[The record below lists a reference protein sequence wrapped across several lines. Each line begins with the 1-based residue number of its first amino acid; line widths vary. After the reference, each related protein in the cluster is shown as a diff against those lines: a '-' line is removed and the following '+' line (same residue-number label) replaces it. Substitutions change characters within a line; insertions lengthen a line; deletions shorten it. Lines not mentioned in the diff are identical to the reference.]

1 MTSEERQE
9 KFAAENYDGLDDVGD
24 SMLEKLE
31 TVKKYWN
38 IYVSEKNR
46 ESEKAKKAYSQM
58 EEVGKTLEMD
68 YTILNIKLS
77 NVVGHAL
84 NSSSTKMIRKVIKF
98 LDKYSLNDKMIHY
111 GLMKIAS
118 ARTSDGS
125 LIEMAMTVAAKKDD
139 VKFASELIS
148 FIEKNKGREN
158 IWEFPGIPW
167 DLRNAGDMDNFTRT
181 ISKERIALDAL
192 VSGSQR
198 MYRFLVGSEGLNK
211 ETIVNYIKQPYNSFT
226 IKEAGNVIALEPWTV
241 EKFLEYAPDR
251 VPSEISDIFIF

>member
-9 KFAAENYDGLDDVGD
+9 KFAEENYAGLDETGQA
-24 SMLEKLE
+24 MLDKLE
-31 TVKKYWN
+31 IIKEYWN
-38 IYVSEKNR
+38 IYASEKNR
-46 ESEKAKKAYSQM
+46 ESEKAEKAYRQM
-58 EEVGKTLEMD
+58 EEVGKTLEND
-68 YTILNIKLS
+68 YTILSIKLS

-98 LDKYSLNDKMIHY
+98 LDKHSLNDKMIHY

-125 LIEMAMTVAAKKDD
+125 LMEMAMTVAARKDD
-139 VKFASELIS
+139 VKFASELMS

-167 DLRNAGDMDNFTRT
+167 DLRNAGDMVNFTRT

-192 VSGSQR
+192 VSGSKH
-198 MYRFLVGSEGLNK
+198 MYQFLVGSEGLNK
-211 ETIVNYIKQPYNSFT
+211 DTIVNYIKQPYSAFT
-226 IKEAGNVIALEPWTV
+226 IKEARNVIALEPWTV

-251 VPSEISDIFIF
+251 VPPEVSDIFIF